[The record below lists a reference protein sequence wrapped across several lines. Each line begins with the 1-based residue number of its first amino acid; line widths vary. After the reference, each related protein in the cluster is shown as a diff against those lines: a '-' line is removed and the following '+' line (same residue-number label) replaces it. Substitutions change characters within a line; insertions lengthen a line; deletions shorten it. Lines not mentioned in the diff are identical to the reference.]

1 MGHWTKADFDNAYSI
16 RVERRFV
23 SDPSRAGRLEMRL
36 HYNEWAIKPLMN
48 KRWTELLKVILPS
61 ILVSE
66 RILIIGAGFGWGVR
80 ALLERVS
87 TTAIGIDASPYIQ
100 SEKVGD
106 DSVEV
111 DAAVT
116 EVGLDP
122 TTGRGLFLR
131 NHTITTG
138 DRAKE
143 IVLDEDITTAASRTA
158 VESNLGGTPTRIYV
172 EDVVDDAMTDAE
184 IQTLAGDINQWTS
197 RKTWLYTSTPAR
209 SPEDLNVLTGHQVI
223 EFGSYRVVG

>member
-1 MGHWTKADFDNAYSI
+1 MGHWTKADYDAAYSI
-16 RVERRFV
+16 RVERRFG
-23 SDPSRAGRLEMRL
+23 SDPSRAGRPEMRL

-48 KRWTELLKVILPS
+48 KRWTELLKVILPP
-61 ILVSE
+61 ILKNE
-66 RILIIGAGFGWGVR
+66 RILIVGSGFGWGVR

-87 TTAIGIDASPYIQ
+87 TTVIGVDASPYIQ
-100 SEKVGD
+100 GEKAGD

-111 DAAVT
+111 DAAIV

-122 TTGRGLFLR
+122 MTGRGLFLR
-131 NHTITTG
+131 NQVITTG

-143 IVLDEDITTAASRTA
+143 IVLDEDLTTVASRA
-158 VESNLGGTPTRIYV
+158 AIQSNLGGRPTRVYV

-184 IQTLAGDINQWTS
+184 IQTLAGDIDQWPA
-197 RKTWLYTSTPAR
+197 RNTWLYTATPAR
-209 SPEDLNVLTGHQVI
+209 SPEDLNTLTGHQVI